1 MNMAS
6 RLAGAG
12 AQIGLTD
19 AQILGF
25 ATGLTSVGIE
35 AEAGGSAFSKV
46 MTQMQVAVE
55 TNNAALADFAR
66 VSGMSSEQFVQ
77 AWKQGPADAIQAFI
91 VGLSQ
96 MDEEGISAI
105 VTLQEMGLTEIRLR
119 DTLLRATNANQLF
132 ARAQETASRAWQ
144 ENTALTEEAEKRYAT
159 TASRTG
165 RLLLRRNWAMNWLRP
180 LRTRSIGRKI

>member
-1 MNMAS
+1 M
-6 RLAGAG
+6 
-12 AQIGLTD
+12 
-19 AQILGF
+19 
-25 ATGLTSVGIE
+25 GIE

-96 MDEEGISAI
+96 MDEEGISAH
-105 VTLQEMGLTEIRLR
+105 RYPPR
-119 DTLLRATNANQLF
+119 DGAYGDPPA
-132 ARAQETASRAWQ
+132 
-144 ENTALTEEAEKRYAT
+144 RYA
-159 TASRTG
+159 AARDQCE
-165 RLLLRRNWAMNWLRP
+165 
-180 LRTRSIGRKI
+180 

>member
-1 MNMAS
+1 M
-6 RLAGAG
+6 
-12 AQIGLTD
+12 
-19 AQILGF
+19 
-25 ATGLTSVGIE
+25 GIE

-159 TASRTG
+159 TASRPGNAARTG